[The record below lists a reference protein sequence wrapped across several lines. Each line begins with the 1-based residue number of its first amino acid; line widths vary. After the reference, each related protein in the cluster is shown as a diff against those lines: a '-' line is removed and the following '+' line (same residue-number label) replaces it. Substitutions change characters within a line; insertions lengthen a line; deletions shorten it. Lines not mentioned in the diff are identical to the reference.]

1 MDNSEER
8 MKILQIVGEI
18 DGGGVASVV
27 LNYLKCIDVKKI
39 KVHILAL
46 KKDDKK
52 QQLMQK
58 DFEELGCKIIYIEHR
73 NKGYIRHFKM
83 FKKILEHEKY
93 DIVHCHFGIWSMPY
107 LVIAKQLG
115 IKCRIA
121 HSHVTMSEYS
131 KKKNII
137 LAFFKPILRN
147 VTTHKFACGK
157 DAGEYLWGKHSKF
170 YIMRNAIDTCRFK
183 YSEVIRNE
191 IRDELNIKR
200 NEIVIGH
207 IGRFS
212 NQKNHEFII
221 DLAQSLRDSGQMN
234 IKFVLVGDGEKFE
247 KIKTQVKEMRL
258 DSKICLLGLRDD
270 VERIMQSFDIFILPS
285 FYEGFP
291 VVGVEAQSN
300 GLPVL
305 FSDLITKEVKL
316 LDSTEYLTV
325 NDDLSIEIWGK
336 EIKKIIS
343 KLNSADRENKDDIVK
358 KLGYDIKIESRKLG
372 KFYENIIK

>member
-1 MDNSEER
+1 
-8 MKILQIVGEI
+8 
-18 DGGGVASVV
+18 
-27 LNYLKCIDVKKI
+27 
-39 KVHILAL
+39 
-46 KKDDKK
+46 
-52 QQLMQK
+52 
-58 DFEELGCKIIYIEHR
+58 
-73 NKGYIRHFKM
+73 
-83 FKKILEHEKY
+83 
-93 DIVHCHFGIWSMPY
+93 
-107 LVIAKQLG
+107 
-115 IKCRIA
+115 
-121 HSHVTMSEYS
+121 
-131 KKKNII
+131 
-137 LAFFKPILRN
+137 
-147 VTTHKFACGK
+147 
-157 DAGEYLWGKHSKF
+157 
-170 YIMRNAIDTCRFK
+170 MRNAIDTCRFK

-221 DLAQSLRDSGQMN
+221 DLAQSLRDSGQMH

>member
-1 MDNSEER
+1 
-8 MKILQIVGEI
+8 
-18 DGGGVASVV
+18 
-27 LNYLKCIDVKKI
+27 
-39 KVHILAL
+39 
-46 KKDDKK
+46 
-52 QQLMQK
+52 
-58 DFEELGCKIIYIEHR
+58 
-73 NKGYIRHFKM
+73 
-83 FKKILEHEKY
+83 
-93 DIVHCHFGIWSMPY
+93 
-107 LVIAKQLG
+107 
-115 IKCRIA
+115 
-121 HSHVTMSEYS
+121 
-131 KKKNII
+131 
-137 LAFFKPILRN
+137 
-147 VTTHKFACGK
+147 
-157 DAGEYLWGKHSKF
+157 
-170 YIMRNAIDTCRFK
+170 
-183 YSEVIRNE
+183 
-191 IRDELNIKR
+191 
-200 NEIVIGH
+200 
-207 IGRFS
+207 
-212 NQKNHEFII
+212 
-221 DLAQSLRDSGQMN
+221 MN